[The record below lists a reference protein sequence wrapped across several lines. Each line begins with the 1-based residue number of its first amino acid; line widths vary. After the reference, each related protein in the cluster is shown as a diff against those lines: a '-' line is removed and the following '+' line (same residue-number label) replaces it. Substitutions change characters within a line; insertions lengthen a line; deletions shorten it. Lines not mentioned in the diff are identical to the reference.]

1 MYKLVSES
9 VSDSCSASFKNVNE
23 IYIFKK
29 RASVSISWNSVLI
42 KNMGNVGF
50 H

>member
-29 RASVSISWNSVLI
+29 KKDKLHMCNY
-42 KNMGNVGF
+42 
-50 H
+50 